1 MAKVKSK
8 KKAKTLQ
15 GICKKYPGV
24 SIAAD
29 LYSEVGG
36 TPWIPSR
43 SMVLNW
49 MCGGGIPYGKVMEI
63 FGQESSGKSLVALDF
78 LVMAQKLGGFGMWV
92 DAEQS
97 FSKDWWT
104 ANGVDLTKV
113 VIYNETAVEKISDW
127 ISEMAPVLRS
137 ELTHNEPILLVVDSI
152 AALDTVTRLS
162 SDQLDAKAEM
172 GARAKAIGDMLRKR
186 NQQLSALG
194 VSCIFINQL
203 RKKLGTSIFEDPET
217 TTGGEAMKFFAHLRL
232 GFYRKKQ
239 IKAKVNRQEAW
250 VGNYVSLRMKKN
262 KVAPPKP
269 TMETEIYFLEEYG
282 QLGFSRYAGL
292 VNVLERAG
300 AIKREKGSSIYYD
313 PDGNKIARG
322 EEALNK
328 LLEENKSIRQ
338 KLVDFAKINTFS
350 KTKKLL
356 ANLKESG
363 TNLYPVIEEGKEEE
377 DE

>member
-29 LYSEVGG
+29 LYSECDNM
-36 TPWIPSR
+36 PWIPSR
-43 SMVLNW
+43 SLVLNW

-63 FGQESSGKSLVALDF
+63 FGQESSGKSVAALDF
-78 LVMAQKLGGFGMWV
+78 LVMTQKLGGFGMWV

-97 FSKDWWT
+97 YSKEWWK
-104 ANGVDLTKV
+104 ANGIDLNRV
-113 VIYNETAVEKISDW
+113 IIYNETAIEKISDW
-127 ISEMAPVLRS
+127 VYETAIVLRQ

-152 AALDTVTRLS
+152 AALDTKDRLN
-162 SDQLDAKAEM
+162 SDQSDAKAEM
-172 GARAKAIGDMLRKR
+172 GARAKAIGDFLRKR

-194 VSCIFINQL
+194 VCCLFINQL

-217 TTGGEAMKFFAHLRL
+217 TPGGEAMKFFAHLRL
-232 GFYRKKQ
+232 GLYRKKQ
-239 IKAKVNRQEAW
+239 IKAKINGQEAW
-250 VGNYVSLRMKKN
+250 VGNYISLRMKKN
-262 KVAPPKP
+262 KVAPPRP

-322 EEALNK
+322 EDALIK
-328 LLEENKSIRQ
+328 ILEENKSIRQ

-363 TNLYPVIEEGKEEE
+363 KNLYPVIEDGKEED

>member
-356 ANLKESG
+356 ANLRESG

>member
-29 LYSEVGG
+29 LYSEVDG

-78 LVMAQKLGGFGMWV
+78 LVMTQKLGGFGMWV

-97 FSKDWWT
+97 FSKDWWI
-104 ANGVDLTKV
+104 ANGVDLSRV

-127 ISEMAPVLRS
+127 ISEMAPVLRA

-152 AALDTVTRLS
+152 AALDTVTRLN

-186 NQQLSALG
+186 NQQLSSLG

-239 IKAKVNRQEAW
+239 IKANVNKQDTW

-322 EEALNK
+322 EDALTK
-328 LLEENKSIRQ
+328 ILEENKALRQ
-338 KLVDFAKINTFS
+338 KLVDFAKINTFT

-356 ANLKESG
+356 ARLKESG
-363 TNLYPVIEEGKEEE
+363 KNLYPVLEEGKEED

>member
-104 ANGVDLTKV
+104 ANGVDLTRV

-137 ELTHNEPILLVVDSI
+137 ELIHNEPILLVVDSI

>member
-137 ELTHNEPILLVVDSI
+137 ELIHNEPILLVVDSI

-356 ANLKESG
+356 ANLRESG
-363 TNLYPVIEEGKEEE
+363 TNLYPVIEEGKEED